1 LVRSESAATRTALSI
16 VDWQVKLSNL
26 LLSSSNH
33 KIVFVGVGHPLRGD
47 DYVGSYVV
55 KELIKRVEC
64 RSINVEFLDAEDSV
78 ESVITKA
85 YQARPKHI
93 IFIDSC
99 EMNVQP
105 GEVRLISVSETDYP
119 FFTTHGIPLKLLS
132 ERLLPQSEAW
142 VLAVQP
148 KQVEFSEKMSPE
160 VSEAGISVSQ
170 FILEKLSEG
179 D

>member
-1 LVRSESAATRTALSI
+1 LVRLESAVTRTALSI
-16 VDWQVKLSNL
+16 ADWQAKLGNL
-26 LLSSSNH
+26 LRSSSKH
-33 KIVFVGVGHPLRGD
+33 KIVFIGVGHPLRGD

-55 KELIKRVEC
+55 KELIKRGE
-64 RSINVEFLDAEDSV
+64 RKPINVDFLDAEDSV

-85 YQARPKHI
+85 YQAKHI

-105 GEVRLISVSETDYP
+105 GEIHLISVSETDYP

-132 ERLLPQSEAW
+132 ERLLPQSKVW
-142 VLAVQP
+142 VLAIQP

-160 VSEAGISVSQ
+160 VSEASMLVSK
-170 FILEKLSEG
+170 FILEKLLEA